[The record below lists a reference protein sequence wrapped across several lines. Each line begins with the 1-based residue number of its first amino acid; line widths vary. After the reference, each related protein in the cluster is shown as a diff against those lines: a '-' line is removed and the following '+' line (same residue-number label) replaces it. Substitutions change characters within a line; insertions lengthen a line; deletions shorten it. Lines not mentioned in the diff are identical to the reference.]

1 MTNAI
6 TQQRKRATYTAYK
19 PSGLMWLEDVPSMW
33 PISRLRFQVKINP
46 VKSEIRGIPQ
56 DTSVSFVPM
65 EAVGEY
71 GGLRLE
77 QTRALEDVANGYTY
91 FRDGDVV
98 VAKITPCFENG
109 KGSIADGLENGIGF
123 GTTEL
128 HVLRPSSFMDRN
140 YLFYL
145 TISHAFRKIG
155 ASYMYGAGGQ
165 KRVPDTFIRDFRH
178 PIPTTN
184 EQSSIAAFLDRE
196 TARIDALIEKKRRQ
210 IELLQEKR
218 SALISHAVT
227 KGLDPNAKM
236 KDSGIEWLGEI
247 PKHWEVKR
255 LRFLVSEPLK
265 YGANE
270 SAELDDSTLPRYIRI
285 TDVDENGR
293 LREDTF
299 KSLSEDVARPYLLKD
314 GDLLLARS
322 GATVGKSFYYEP
334 SWGRAAYAGY
344 LIRARFNPARM
355 MPRFVNYFTN
365 SQQYWQWL
373 GSSFIQAT
381 IQNVSA
387 EKYANLVV
395 PVPPVEEQ
403 AQIVSYLDGQWKRLN
418 DLLEKV
424 SASIGQLM
432 EYRTALIS
440 AAVTGKIDVRD
451 SIEQRP
457 KQFKRG

>member
-1 MTNAI
+1 MNRPA
-6 TQQRKRATYTAYK
+6 TQHKRVPYPAYK
-19 PSGLMWLEDVPSMW
+19 PSGVEWLGDVPEYWEVKALKRTFKTLNGATPRSGDPEYWDGDILWATPDDLGSLNGSTLTATRRMITQEGYESCGVSLAPEGSLVLSTRA
-33 PISRLRFQVKINP
+33 PIGHLAIAGVRLCTNQGCRSLVFRNDDDRHFFFYQIIAARPELQSLGQGSTFTELSRDRL
-46 VKSEIRGIPQ
+46 
-56 DTSVSFVPM
+56 TSVHLVTPPL
-65 EAVGEY
+65 V
-71 GGLRLE
+71 E
-77 QTRALEDVANGYTY
+77 QR
-91 FRDGDVV
+91 
-98 VAKITPCFENG
+98 
-109 KGSIADGLENGIGF
+109 
-123 GTTEL
+123 
-128 HVLRPSSFMDRN
+128 
-140 YLFYL
+140 
-145 TISHAFRKIG
+145 
-155 ASYMYGAGGQ
+155 
-165 KRVPDTFIRDFRH
+165 
-178 PIPTTN
+178 
-184 EQSSIAAFLDRE
+184 SIAAFLDRE
-196 TARIDALIEKKRRQ
+196 TARIDALIEKKQRQ

-227 KGLDPNAKM
+227 KGLDPNAPM

-247 PKHWEVKR
+247 PRHWEVKR

-270 SAELDDSTLPRYIRI
+270 SAELDDPTLPRYIRI

-299 KSLSEDVARPYLLKD
+299 KSLPEDVARPYLLKD

-403 AQIVSYLDGQWKRLN
+403 AQIVSYLDGKWKRLN

-440 AAVTGKIDVRD
+440 AAVTGKIDVRKEV
-451 SIEQRP
+451 S
-457 KQFKRG
+457 